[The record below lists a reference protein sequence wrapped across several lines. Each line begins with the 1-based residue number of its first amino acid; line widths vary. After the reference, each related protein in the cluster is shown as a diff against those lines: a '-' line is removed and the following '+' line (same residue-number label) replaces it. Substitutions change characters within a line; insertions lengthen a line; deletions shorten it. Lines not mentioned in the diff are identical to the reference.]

1 MPALVFHPLVEA
13 DLREASL
20 WYEEQQ
26 AGLGARFDAEAYLHL
41 RRLPAETLFHAVRFA
56 DLRRMNLKHFPY
68 GVFYFLAGDEVVVL
82 GVLHA
87 ARDTREKLE
96 RRRASFG

>member
-13 DLREASL
+13 DLRGASL

-26 AGLGARFDAEAYLHL
+26 AGLGARFEAEAHLHL
-41 RRLPAETLFHAVRFA
+41 RRLPADALLYAVRFA
-56 DLRRMNLKHFPY
+56 NIRRLNLKRFPY
-68 GVFYFLAGDEVVVL
+68 GVFYFVAGDEAVVL

-87 ARDTREKLE
+87 ARDTREELE
-96 RRRASFG
+96 RRRASIA

>member
-26 AGLGARFDAEAYLHL
+26 SGLGARFEAEAYRHL
-41 RRLPAETLFHAVRFA
+41 RRLPAGALLYTLRFA
-56 DLRRMNLKHFPY
+56 NIRRMNLKRFPY
-68 GVFYFLAGDEVVVL
+68 GVFYFLERDEVVVL

-87 ARDTREKLE
+87 ARDTREELE
-96 RRRASFG
+96 RRRAAFE

>member
-1 MPALVFHPLVEA
+1 MPALVFHPLVEV
-13 DLREASL
+13 DLVEASL

-26 AGLGARFDAEAYLHL
+26 AGLGARFGAEAYLHL
-41 RRLPAETLFHAVRFA
+41 RRLPAQALLCAVRFA
-56 DLRRMNLKHFPY
+56 DIRRMNLNHFPY

-87 ARDTREKLE
+87 ARDTREELE
-96 RRRASFG
+96 RRRASLE